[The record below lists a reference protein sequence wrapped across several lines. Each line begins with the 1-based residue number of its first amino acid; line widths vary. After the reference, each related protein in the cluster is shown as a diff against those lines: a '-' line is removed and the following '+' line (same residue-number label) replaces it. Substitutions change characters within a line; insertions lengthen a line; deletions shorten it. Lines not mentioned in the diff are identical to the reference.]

1 MNVRDCMSSDVRTIA
16 PDSTIREAARLMKAL
31 DAGAIPVGEND
42 RLVGMITDRD
52 IAIRCIAEGVGPDAK
67 VRDAM
72 TSSDLQF
79 IFEDD
84 DLQEA
89 SARMSE
95 HKVRRLPVLNREKRL
110 VGIISLGDI
119 SLGDT
124 SVSAAALCQ
133 VSEPGGPH
141 TQH

>member
-16 PDSTIREAARLMKAL
+16 PDATIQDAARLMKTL

-52 IAIRCIAEGVGPDAK
+52 IAIRCIADGKGPNAT

-72 TSSDLQF
+72 TTTDLQF

-89 SARMSE
+89 SARMSD

-119 SLGDT
+119 SHSDV
-124 SVSAAALCQ
+124 SVSGAALCQ